1 MGFLRDFSVFVI
13 LALLNKKISGMI
25 TIRFT
30 RTLGTFSTI
39 QFTFKVMFKMTD
51 IFIKNQTLRVAVYFL
66 KRNFV
71 KLNLSFRF
79 NE

>member
-39 QFTFKVMFKMTD
+39 QFNFKIMFKMTD
-51 IFIKNQTLRVAVYFL
+51 IFIVHQKSNIESCCIFPKT
-66 KRNFV
+66 
-71 KLNLSFRF
+71 
-79 NE
+79 